1 MIHLSADAKN
11 RADALHADES
21 QRCFRIFVESKSK
34 NYILCSHTQEE
45 RDLWLTNIQDAI
57 VENHKAIL
65 RALNDTPIKR
75 LRAKVAVLY
84 AADGFQKFVA
94 FMLFLNFILNVLD
107 AEFADD
113 RELESQQQQ
122 QNGGS
127 DGKFTTMARYF
138 EIADLLFTVFLYH
151 RIAAKSL
158 RALAAGVSRRRMV
171 DVWCVCTCLCV
182 CSVAAI
188 KWLKAKCNY
197 IPGVASMVTLI
208 TLTQTY
214 MYPLQMLFAFSSGS
228 LVPRLASRQLK
239 LYEASEFFE

>member
-1 MIHLSADAKN
+1 MDVIHLSADAKN

-138 EIADLLFTVFLYH
+138 EIADLLFTVF
-151 RIAAKSL
+151 
-158 RALAAGVSRRRMV
+158 
-171 DVWCVCTCLCV
+171 
-182 CSVAAI
+182 
-188 KWLKAKCNY
+188 Y
-197 IPGVASMVTLI
+197 IIEL
-208 TLTQTY
+208 L
-214 MYPLQMLFAFSSGS
+214 LNLFAHWLREFLDDGWSMFG
-228 LVPRLASRQLK
+228 VYAHVFASVV
-239 LYEASEFFE
+239 